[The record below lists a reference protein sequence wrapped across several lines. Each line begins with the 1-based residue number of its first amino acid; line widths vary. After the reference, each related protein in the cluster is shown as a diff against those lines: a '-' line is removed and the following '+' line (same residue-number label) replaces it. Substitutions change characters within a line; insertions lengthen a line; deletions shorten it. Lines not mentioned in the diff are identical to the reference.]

1 MAEQAPVPEELCPDW
16 SDDQRMA
23 FLFSAFKQ
31 NREVNCSD
39 WDSKL
44 GFWTAR
50 ILEAAARR
58 RTVSFRPRELRAWF
72 RRKGSEPLGLGTVL
86 QDMARRGLIQKESGF
101 AASVETGWLAWGVG
115 LLLIKPLKWT
125 LSSVLGNNTISPDE
139 SFVIVERIKE
149 KAVEVLQLCL
159 SCLEPSHPVAAF
171 ARLQEACQ
179 SVCKDEKTFCL
190 CLLQL
195 QKEKRVTV
203 AELDGEKIVKFS
215 HSNNKVSTVT
225 EIDVGV
231 HQLVK
236 CEKMLTQKAETLS
249 QEADGYKEE
258 ARSHLKTGKKHLA
271 LKSLKMKRRTDKRL
285 ENIHAKL
292 DTIQTIL
299 DRIYTSQTDKT
310 VVEAYQ
316 TGLGALR
323 RSMKDVTVEKVENLM
338 DQIEQFCETQD
349 DINQTL
355 ASANLDPMGGVDTDE
370 LEAELN
376 ALLESAAEITLPLP
390 DVPTRPLPGSPSLKL
405 GAAEVMDA
413 ELEARL
419 HKLTLSETCSL
430 EEGEQVSKPVL
441 AS

>member
-139 SFVIVERIKE
+139 SFVIVERI
-149 KAVEVLQLCL
+149 
-159 SCLEPSHPVAAF
+159 
-171 ARLQEACQ
+171 
-179 SVCKDEKTFCL
+179 
-190 CLLQL
+190 
-195 QKEKRVTV
+195 
-203 AELDGEKIVKFS
+203 KIVKFS